1 MDCPCCIGRVCST
14 CRPLQALA
22 GVAREREERTDLQD
36 PGQTPG
42 VRPAAWSA
50 FAATTF
56 YNSFIS
62 EISTMSGQSRGPSGP
77 DNNLIKAPK
86 CKEIKNKVSPNN

>member
-1 MDCPCCIGRVCST
+1 MLH
-14 CRPLQALA
+14 RPGLQHMQAPA
-22 GVAREREERTDLQD
+22 GWPEHKTLGREERTDLGD
-36 PGQTPG
+36 PGILQTPG
-42 VRPAAWSA
+42 VRKWSA

-62 EISTMSGQSRGPSGP
+62 EISTMLMSGPSRGPSGP

>member
-1 MDCPCCIGRVCST
+1 MLH
-14 CRPLQALA
+14 RPGLQHMQAPA
-22 GVAREREERTDLQD
+22 GSGWSGQREREERTDLQD
-36 PGQTPG
+36 PGILQPPG
-42 VRPAAWSA
+42 VRPAAWPA
-50 FAATTF
+50 LAATTF

-62 EISTMSGQSRGPSGP
+62 EISTMSGPSRGPSGP